1 MAIPWICYSPIE
13 VSPDSY
19 ALVLKDRVQA
29 MRLCEFDKVLHGLE
43 QIANDTECSNE
54 ARSLAHYVLSET
66 LLRQYTKQS
75 VEQAINHAKKSREL
89 FSDNL
94 ELVLASYYVQ
104 GQGLQDVGNNDAAA
118 KCYRESLAVGDPC
131 RATSLRWVINARS
144 LAYLVFGSPE
154 AITLLDSIISSGT
167 PWREEV
173 VDAYCIKLG
182 CLQLSEKKAMLEG
195 KASEKGDKLYREI
208 MSNSEAQRIHYDE
221 QLQYGLKCYL
231 LYDYESA
238 IELFSEVIESLQS
251 NPAGI
256 DDMKLL
262 RAYVGRGDSCQAIE
276 RDDLAEADYSKAKDL
291 VKSIYEEVDRYSSNC
306 YDSWWQHVV
315 FECRIHFRKFFPRLF
330 RKK

>member
-1 MAIPWICYSPIE
+1 MWATMMQLLN
-13 VSPDSY
+13 V
-19 ALVLKDRVQA
+19 
-29 MRLCEFDKVLHGLE
+29 
-43 QIANDTECSNE
+43 TE
-54 ARSLAHYVLSET
+54 
-66 LLRQYTKQS
+66 
-75 VEQAINHAKKSREL
+75 
-89 FSDNL
+89 
-94 ELVLASYYVQ
+94 
-104 GQGLQDVGNNDAAA
+104 
-118 KCYRESLAVGDPC
+118 ESLAVGDPC